1 MDSIT
6 ELYHK
11 RGYLDVHALD
21 VLISATIIITIT
33 MGTGYSNYKS
43 MIMSIQSEW
52 DVYRCNPLIMPFA
65 GTIMPVQG
73 KSSNEITLENFQY
86 CVKKDTAVAL
96 SIATLPIELILYTT
110 IEFMDG
116 LQKGIR
122 ETMSITEWLLKMVL
136 EESNAIINKFKQ
148 IMVPIQEILIYIRD
162 AIAKSNAV
170 LTTALYVVMNV
181 YNIIVSGTINLMK
194 ILSNFVISFTVI
206 MLALAILAFILIPTP
221 ATVAGWAIYASAAS
235 ILAGNI
241 IPGIVFYTI
250 LRIFITAISTV
261 TVDKPPPKP
270 TLKKKKKK

>member
-6 ELYHK
+6 ELYNK

-21 VLISATIIITIT
+21 VLISATIILTIT
-33 MGTGYSNYKS
+33 MATGYSNYKS

-73 KSSNEITLENFQY
+73 KSGNEIALENFQY

-116 LQKGIR
+116 LQKGIN
-122 ETMSITEWLLKMVL
+122 ETMSITEWLLNKVL
-136 EESNAIINKFKQ
+136 EESNEIVNKIKKY
-148 IMVPIQEILIYIRD
+148 IVPIQEILIYIRD
-162 AIAKSNAV
+162 ALAKSNAV

-181 YNIIVSGTINLMK
+181 YNIIVSGTVNLMK
-194 ILSNFVISFTVI
+194 ILSNFVISITVI
-206 MLALAILAFILIPTP
+206 MLALAILAFILIATP
-221 ATVAGWAIYASAAS
+221 ATAAGWALYASAAS
-235 ILAGNI
+235 LLAGTI
-241 IPGIVFYTI
+241 IPGIVFYTM
-250 LRIFITAISTV
+250 LRVFITAISTV

-270 TLKKKKKK
+270 TLKKKKK

>member
-6 ELYHK
+6 ELYNK

-21 VLISATIIITIT
+21 VLISATIVLTIT
-33 MGTGYSNYKS
+33 MATGYSNYKS
-43 MIMSIQSEW
+43 MITSIQLEW

-73 KSSNEITLENFQY
+73 KSGNEITLENFNY

-116 LQKGIR
+116 LQKGID
-122 ETMSITEWLLKMVL
+122 ETMSITEWLLNIVL
-136 EESNAIINKFKQ
+136 EESSEVINNLKSFM
-148 IMVPIQEILIYIRD
+148 IPVQEILIYIRD

-181 YNIIVSGTINLMK
+181 YNIIVSGTVNLMN
-194 ILSNFVISFTVI
+194 ILSNFVIAFTVI
-206 MLALAILAFILIPTP
+206 MLALAVLAFILIPTP
-221 ATVAGWAIYASAAS
+221 ATAAGWAIYASAAS

-241 IPGIVFYTI
+241 IPGIVFYII
-250 LRIFITAISTV
+250 LRVFIMSISTV
-261 TVDKPPPKP
+261 AVNKPPPKP
-270 TLKKKKKK
+270 TLKKKK

>member
-6 ELYHK
+6 ELYNK

-21 VLISATIIITIT
+21 VLISATIVLTIT
-33 MGTGYSNYKS
+33 MATGYSNYKS
-43 MIMSIQSEW
+43 MITSIQLEW

-73 KSSNEITLENFQY
+73 KSGNEITLENFNY

-116 LQKGIR
+116 LQKGID
-122 ETMSITEWLLKMVL
+122 ETMSITEWLLNIVL
-136 EESNAIINKFKQ
+136 EESSEVINNLKSFM
-148 IMVPIQEILIYIRD
+148 IPVQEILIYIRD

-181 YNIIVSGTINLMK
+181 YNIIVSGTVNLMN
-194 ILSNFVISFTVI
+194 ILSNFVIAFTVI
-206 MLALAILAFILIPTP
+206 MLALAVLAFILIPTP
-221 ATVAGWAIYASAAS
+221 ATAAGWAIYASAAS

-241 IPGIVFYTI
+241 IPGIVFYII
-250 LRIFITAISTV
+250 LRVFIMSISTV
-261 TVDKPPPKP
+261 AVNKPPPKP
-270 TLKKKKKK
+270 FLKKKK